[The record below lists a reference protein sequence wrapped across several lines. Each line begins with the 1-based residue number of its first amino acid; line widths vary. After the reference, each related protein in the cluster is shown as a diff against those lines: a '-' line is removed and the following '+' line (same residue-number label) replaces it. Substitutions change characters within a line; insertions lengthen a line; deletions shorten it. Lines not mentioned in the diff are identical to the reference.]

1 MKSRDRSKPSY
12 EGEYDEPRRQS
23 RWRTT
28 RREFLRTAAI
38 AGGTMAAS
46 SLVPWRWASAGSA
59 PQGTLRIATYQDIS
73 QLDPLLSNDTPSFV
87 VYDQIYE
94 RLLLPDE
101 QMQPTPWLAEKYV
114 SSPDAKVWTF
124 TLRTGVT
131 FHDGGP
137 LTAGDVVFSL
147 NRILD
152 PANASQKRSQ
162 IDMIEKVEAVNPS
175 TVRITLQYSYSPFP
189 AAIAQQHIVSK
200 AAAQKYGDQFTK
212 HPVGS
217 GPFQFVDWVT
227 NDRVTLARNPHHWSL
242 KPGVNQVVFRPVPE
256 ASTAAAELLSGG
268 VDIVQNVT
276 AGTLAQFRGAPNLT
290 VGTTQ
295 GTSYGFFGFRMVRAP
310 FTEPRFREAVSRSW
324 NLDAAV
330 NALFPPEVG
339 RRAYA
344 VISPPIWPDDT
355 TYLKAHAY
363 SYDPARAKAIFT
375 ELLDSGIM
383 PRDYTIRV
391 VALPDVRGKLS
402 EILVSSL
409 QQIGVRASLQITDLA
424 TMLNQLRTSENYIYS
439 LVGGGGAP
447 DPDQSLYWLFHT
459 GGPHPTFLNLSDPVL
474 DNRLLRARQASGR
487 EARSRLYTD
496 IQRHVL
502 LEKVYHMPGYYLNN
516 THVWSNRV
524 QGFKPSL
531 VQRWNLATPWATVS
545 IKG

>member
-1 MKSRDRSKPSY
+1 ML
-12 EGEYDEPRRQS
+12 
-23 RWRTT
+23 T
-28 RREFLRTAAI
+28 RRKFLETTAV
-38 AGGTMAAS
+38 AGGAAAAS
-46 SLVPWRWASAGSA
+46 MFAPALRVLGAPTAGA
-59 PQGTLRIATYQDIS
+59 LRIATYQDIS

-87 VYDQIYE
+87 IYDQIYE

-101 QMQPTPWLAEKYV
+101 QMQPQPWLAEKYI

-124 TLRTGVT
+124 HLRKGVT
-131 FHDGGP
+131 FHDGSP
-137 LTAGDVVFSL
+137 LTADDVVFSL

-162 IDMIEKVEAVNPS
+162 IDMIDKVEALDPM
-175 TVRITLQYSYSPFP
+175 TVQIRLLYAYSPFP
-189 AAIAQQHIVSK
+189 AAIAQQHIVCK
-200 AAAQKYGDQFTK
+200 AAAQKWGDQFTK

-227 NDRVTLARNPHHWSL
+227 NDRVTLARNPRHWSL
-242 KPGVNQVVFRPVPE
+242 KPGVNQVVFRPIPE

-268 VDIVQNVT
+268 VDIVQSVT
-276 AGTLAQFRGAPNLT
+276 AGTLAQFRGAANIT

-295 GTSYGFFGFRMVRAP
+295 GTSYAFFGFRMSRPP
-310 FTEPRFREAVSRSW
+310 FTEVRFREAVSRAW

-330 NALFPPEVG
+330 AALFPPEVG

-355 TYLKAHAY
+355 AYLKAHAY
-363 SYDPARAKAIFT
+363 SLDQARAKALFS
-375 ELLDSGIM
+375 ELMDSGVM

-391 VALPDVRGKLS
+391 IALADVRGKLS

-424 TMLNQLRTSENYIYS
+424 TMLNQLRTNENYIFS
-439 LVGGGGAP
+439 LIGGGGAP

-487 EARSRLYTD
+487 EARARLYTE

-502 LEKVYHMPGYYLNN
+502 LEKIYHMPAYYLNN
-516 THVWSNRV
+516 THAWSNRV
-524 QGFKPSL
+524 QGFKPSI
-531 VQRWNLATPWATVS
+531 VARWNLATPWGTVS
-545 IKG
+545 LKS